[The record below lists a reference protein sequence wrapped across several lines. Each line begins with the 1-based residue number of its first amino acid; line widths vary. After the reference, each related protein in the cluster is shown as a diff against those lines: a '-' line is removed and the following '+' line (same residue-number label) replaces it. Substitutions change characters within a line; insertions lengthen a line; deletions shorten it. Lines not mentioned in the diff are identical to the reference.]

1 MQICVLQRFSIKFQ
15 SDLIEQQC
23 LCSEPLSFQNG
34 LFTKYAL
41 HFQLTISILIPWFLR
56 AHQNHF
62 HIIAGFR
69 LLFSTPLSA
78 LSGCTAAASQERAT
92 KNAPPYTHQFGHRL
106 LERVAWKMLRC
117 PTPSLMVRCLSEVFA
132 RVLVN
137 FFEEKWPAAALAWS
151 FLCMG
156 ARSWGWIVAQ
166 MVS

>member
-1 MQICVLQRFSIKFQ
+1 MQICVLQRYWVKFQ
-15 SDLIEQQC
+15 RVMITHQC
-23 LCSEPLSFQNG
+23 LSSEPPTVQN

-41 HFQLTISILIPWFLR
+41 HFHLTISILIPCFLR

-69 LLFSTPLSA
+69 LLFSTLPPPLSA

-137 FFEEKWPAAALAWS
+137 FFEEKWPAAALA
-151 FLCMG
+151 
-156 ARSWGWIVAQ
+156 
-166 MVS
+166 